1 MYSYQNSKI
10 IHLYRTG
17 PFCSCQFEC
26 KIISQFGQ
34 PPSSVWVE
42 GWINLQLVGATSYMK
57 ETTKLNIK
65 CKLTKLYWL
74 YIFANDLN
82 MLYCY
87 RLNKQ
92 WLSGLA
98 LVSNQQCLF
107 TWLLWSPLGSLL
119 CLIIPHCVVLVNF
132 IFNNKASIQWEPDM
146 EIQAY
151 TYVHTSVWETLDSNH
166 LVPTW
171 TLWFHPVTS
180 WF

>member
-1 MYSYQNSKI
+1 MVITNKPLCTSIKI
-10 IHLYRTG
+10 LQKTFYRNA
-17 PFCSCQFEC
+17 PYCCCQFEC

-65 CKLTKLYWL
+65 CKISKNWL
-74 YIFANDLN
+74 YIFVNDLN

-98 LVSNQQCLF
+98 LVSNQECLF

-132 IFNNKASIQWEPDM
+132 ISTTRLQFNENQIWKFKHIW
-146 EIQAY
+146 
-151 TYVHTSVWETLDSNH
+151 TYINC
-166 LVPTW
+166 
-171 TLWFHPVTS
+171 
-180 WF
+180 

>member
-1 MYSYQNSKI
+1 MILFYDKHIWSSPTNPCVLLSKFYKKAF
-10 IHLYRTG
+10 YRTA
-17 PFCSCQFEC
+17 PYCCCQFEC

-65 CKLTKLYWL
+65 CKISKIYWL
-74 YIFANDLN
+74 YIFVNDLN

-98 LVSNQQCLF
+98 LVSNQECLF

-132 IFNNKASIQWEPDM
+132 ISTTRLQLNENQTWKSKHIWKYFNC
-146 EIQAY
+146 
-151 TYVHTSVWETLDSNH
+151 
-166 LVPTW
+166 
-171 TLWFHPVTS
+171 
-180 WF
+180 